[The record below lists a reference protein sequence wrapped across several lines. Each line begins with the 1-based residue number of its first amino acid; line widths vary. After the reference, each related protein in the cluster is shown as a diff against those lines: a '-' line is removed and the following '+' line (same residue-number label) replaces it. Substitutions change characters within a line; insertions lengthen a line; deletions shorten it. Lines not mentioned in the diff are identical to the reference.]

1 MSRSLGELI
10 RERRLE
16 RGYSL
21 GQLAAKASTTA
32 AVVRSWEKD
41 EDSPE
46 EEVLAI
52 LTDLLGFDAPGMAVA
67 AKPVPIPG
75 EHQGDGSAVEP
86 PSTTK
91 SAGVAN
97 PPEVTMPAE
106 IAPPRRQVPAA
117 ADTVTAP
124 AIDTTADSES
134 ALGDADLQELFAA
147 VDRPAVLPAEVEEPA
162 SYPAVEPAP
171 VAIEEVSPTSAHVT
185 VPEAE
190 PAPALVERPGAE
202 PTAPG
207 APRPVPLR
215 YPMSAP
221 TGVAVEIT
229 ETEPN
234 VWNPLRYLYDP
245 NKPWLYWIR
254 AALTVIVLL
263 VLMNILFGSI
273 GELFDK
279 IGEVID
285 SIGTDTDSG
294 VTETTVP

>member
-21 GQLAAKASTTA
+21 GQLATKASTTA
-32 AVVRSWEKD
+32 AVVRSWERD

-67 AKPVPIPG
+67 AKPVPIPE
-75 EHQGDGSAVEP
+75 EHEGHGSAVQP

-91 SAGVAN
+91 SAGVAS
-97 PPEVTMPAE
+97 PPEVTKPPE
-106 IAPPRRQVPAA
+106 ITVPPTSVRAA
-117 ADTVTAP
+117 AGTVTAP
-124 AIDTTADSES
+124 AINATADSES

-147 VDRPAVLPAEVEEPA
+147 VDRPAVLSVEVEEPA
-162 SYPAVEPAP
+162 NYPAGEPAP
-171 VAIEEVSPTSAHVT
+171 PAIEEVSQTSAHIQ
-185 VPEAE
+185 VPAAE
-190 PAPALVERPGAE
+190 PMPALAERQGAE

-207 APRPVPLR
+207 DPRPIPLR

-234 VWNPLRYLYDP
+234 VWNPLRHLYDP
-245 NKPWLYWIR
+245 DKPWLYWIR

-285 SIGTDTDSG
+285 SIGTNTDPAI
-294 VTETTVP
+294 TETTVP